1 MRIRVAAVIVHDGR
15 VLLVSTKKGPSGY
28 FVPPGG
34 GVEEGTQNESVT
46 AAVERETHEETG
58 LYIQAGKLL
67 GWRQF
72 SSGRGPT
79 LELYFAAALQEATQ
93 SSSPEGRVVLWAP
106 VKELAQIP
114 HFPAELATLCALA
127 ESGQGALA
135 LSPDRLEAP
144 QPPSAGG
151 DAL

>member
-1 MRIRVAAVIVHDGR
+1 MRIRVAAVIVHEGR

-34 GVEEGTQNESVT
+34 GTEEGTHNESVT
-46 AAVERETHEETG
+46 AAVEREAHEETG
-58 LYIQAGKLL
+58 LRIQAGKLL

-72 SSGRGPT
+72 SSVRGPT
-79 LELYFAAALQEATQ
+79 LELYFAATLQEATQ
-93 SSSPEGRVVLWAP
+93 NSSPEGRVVLWAP

-127 ESGQGALA
+127 ESGQGAIA
-135 LSPDRLEAP
+135 LSDAGLEAP

-151 DAL
+151 DAP